1 MQISMRNIIF
11 LLLILVANVSFA
23 QEQQHEKFEYK
34 HNISIRFNPH
44 FITKAKNI
52 RGYHK
57 FFYNNGY
64 AYDFGLSYNYKVH
77 KNISVGANIYAWTWK
92 QQATLSHSIT
102 SGIFGRASL
111 NRLYYVRPFVEL
123 FIGYEYWTL
132 YNKGCY
138 GSENQCSITN
148 SFCVYGAPGISFHM
162 FKNHLQLDLMCN
174 FSNRGNIGEHK
185 IYFSWRIGY
194 NFNVEPKKQPA

>member
-1 MQISMRNIIF
+1 MKHLFLLIF
-11 LLLILVANVSFA
+11 LAISCISFA
-23 QEQQHEKFEYK
+23 QDRQYEKFEYE
-34 HNISIRFNPH
+34 HNISVRFNPH
-44 FITKAKNI
+44 FIAITKNSS

-77 KNISVGANIYAWTWK
+77 KNICVGANIYGWTWK
-92 QQATLSHSIT
+92 QQTTLSHSIT
-102 SGIFGRASL
+102 SGIFGKASL

-132 YNKGCY
+132 YNKGFY
-138 GSENQCSITN
+138 GKENQCSIEN
-148 SFCVYGAPGISFHM
+148 SFCIYGAPGISFHM

-174 FSNRGNIGEHK
+174 FSNRSNIGEHK

-194 NFNVEPKKQPA
+194 NFIVKP

>member
-77 KNISVGANIYAWTWK
+77 KNICVGANIYAWTWK
-92 QQATLSHSIT
+92 QRTTLSHSIT

-111 NRLYYVRPFVEL
+111 NRFYYVRPFVEL
-123 FIGYEYWTL
+123 FVGYEYWTL

-138 GSENQCSITN
+138 GSEDQCSITN
-148 SFCVYGAPGISFHM
+148 SFCIYGAPGISFHM

-194 NFNVEPKKQPA
+194 NFNCKNSR